1 MFPFETEEKEKF
13 LTVRTVDQFR
23 LKNWPQNRSK
33 IFCNFFFAFYSSSLK
48 KKITHQ
54 IKSLSQKKRDERQSP
69 FKRVYQLTTRV
80 KLSLSRWLFEHART
94 SPNTRGL
101 GRNTHTHSVLFRK
114 LNGPQPRKDY
124 EFSQREEFHDASFR
138 RGVKGE
144 QDDDDD
150 AEEDDDDASCFR
162 SGIFLFGR

>member
-1 MFPFETEEKEKF
+1 MARTHTQTLLRGSGRRAHRHTHARFE
-13 LTVRTVDQFR
+13 
-23 LKNWPQNRSK
+23 
-33 IFCNFFFAFYSSSLK
+33 
-48 KKITHQ
+48 
-54 IKSLSQKKRDERQSP
+54 KKRIGN
-69 FKRVYQLTTRV
+69 
-80 KLSLSRWLFEHART
+80 W
-94 SPNTRGL
+94 
-101 GRNTHTHSVLFRK
+101 
-114 LNGPQPRKDY
+114 NGPQPRKDY

>member
-1 MFPFETEEKEKF
+1 M
-13 LTVRTVDQFR
+13 FR

-33 IFCNFFFAFYSSSLK
+33 IFYNFALAFDSSSLE

-54 IKSLSQKKRDERQSP
+54 IKSRRRKRETRETVLSKEQGTVRFKRSLLVARTHTQTLRGSGRRRTPTHAHTLEKKRIGN
-69 FKRVYQLTTRV
+69 
-80 KLSLSRWLFEHART
+80 W
-94 SPNTRGL
+94 
-101 GRNTHTHSVLFRK
+101 
-114 LNGPQPRKDY
+114 NGPQPRKDY

-144 QDDDDD
+144 KDDDDD

>member
-1 MFPFETEEKEKF
+1 MSFVTVKE
-13 LTVRTVDQFR
+13 FR
-23 LKNWPQNRSK
+23 LKNWPPKLDRR
-33 IFCNFFFAFYSSSLK
+33 FFAILLFCLLLFFSEEKRSHH
-48 KKITHQ
+48 TNQ
-54 IKSLSQKKRDERQSP
+54 IALAEKERRERQSP

-101 GRNTHTHSVLFRK
+101 GRNTHTHTLYSFGNW
-114 LNGPQPRKDY
+114 NGPQPRKDY

-144 QDDDDD
+144 
-150 AEEDDDDASCFR
+150 
-162 SGIFLFGR
+162 